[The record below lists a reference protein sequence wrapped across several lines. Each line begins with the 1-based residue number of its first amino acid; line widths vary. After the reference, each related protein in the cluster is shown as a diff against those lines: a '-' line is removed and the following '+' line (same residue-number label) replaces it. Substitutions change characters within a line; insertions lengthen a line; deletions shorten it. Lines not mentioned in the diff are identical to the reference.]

1 MIITDFA
8 HLDKPITVQLKQ
20 KGVRM
25 TRAGEAKE
33 MSKGWRIYSVGYGFN
48 AMTNEIARNPICMM
62 DSMSQDGLLTK
73 DAIKLEFQERH
84 YTGSCYSELTNN
96 LKAEAKFS
104 GEYSGFKGEV
114 SASFDMSTFKEN
126 KYEYAKKGFP
136 RGKLF
141 SVNLQCIEKRLSET
155 KTILNDKKTKDLG
168 GMGDN
173 REKSSNFAS

>member
-1 MIITDFA
+1 
-8 HLDKPITVQLKQ
+8 
-20 KGVRM
+20 M

-33 MSKGWRIYSVGYGFN
+33 MSKGWRIYGVGYGFN

-141 SVNLQCIEKRLSET
+141 FGKF
-155 KTILNDKKTKDLG
+155 TIYRK
-168 GMGDN
+168 
-173 REKSSNFAS
+173 

>member
-33 MSKGWRIYSVGYGFN
+33 MSKGWRIYGVGYGFN

-114 SASFDMSTFKEN
+114 SYPATTVVYWYGPTEPSEMSGSTIQLRPTS
-126 KYEYAKKGFP
+126 AW
-136 RGKLF
+136 F
-141 SVNLQCIEKRLSET
+141 SPSIARTNHPPHTLT
-155 KTILNDKKTKDLG
+155 
-168 GMGDN
+168 
-173 REKSSNFAS
+173 